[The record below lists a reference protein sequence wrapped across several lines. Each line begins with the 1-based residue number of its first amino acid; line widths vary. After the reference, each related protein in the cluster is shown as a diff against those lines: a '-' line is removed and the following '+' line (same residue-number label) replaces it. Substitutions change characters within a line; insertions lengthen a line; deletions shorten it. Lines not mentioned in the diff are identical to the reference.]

1 MQPANPRILTINGG
15 SSSIKFALF
24 EAADSLR
31 RILEGGIEG
40 IGQPEATWRVTGVD
54 QTDTASRAMAAP
66 DHTVAVGVVMDWI
79 EARSGREAL
88 TAVGHRVVHGGPK
101 YSQPQRIT
109 AEMVEELHRLSP
121 FDPEHL
127 PEEILLTEAFHHRFP
142 DLAQVACF
150 DTAFHHNLPR
160 VARLLPI
167 PRRYEAQGVRRYG
180 FHGLSYAFLM
190 GELARLAGAE
200 TAHGRVILAHLG
212 NGASLAAVRDGD
224 PVDTSMSFTPA
235 AGVPMS
241 TRSGDLDP
249 GLVWYLTRTEKMSA
263 KQFNEMV
270 NFQSGLLG
278 VSETSSD
285 MRALLDRETQDVRA
299 TEAVALFCYQVKK
312 WIGAFAAALGGLDTL
327 VFAGGIGE
335 NAPTVRARIC
345 DGLGFLG
352 IELDEQRNGAPAG
365 VISAAASRATVRV
378 IRTDEEWMIAKTVCR
393 VLGLGCNKEK

>member
-1 MQPANPRILTINGG
+1 VEPPKQHILTINGG

-24 EAADSLR
+24 ETTGSLK
-31 RILEGGIEG
+31 RILAGGIER
-40 IGQPEATWRVTGVD
+40 IGLPDATWHAKGVSQADNFSRPVT
-54 QTDTASRAMAAP
+54 AP
-66 DHTVAVGVVMDWI
+66 DHTAAVGILMDWI
-79 EARSGREAL
+79 EKRSDTLA
-88 TAVGHRVVHGGPK
+88 AVGHRVVHGGPK
-101 YSQPQRIT
+101 YSEPQRIT
-109 AEMVEELHRLSP
+109 APMVKELHSLDP

-142 DLAQVACF
+142 DLPQVACF
-150 DTAFHHNLPR
+150 DTAFHHDLPQ

-167 PRRYEAQGVRRYG
+167 PRRYEAKGVRRYG

-190 GELARLAGAE
+190 GELARLGGDEAAR
-200 TAHGRVILAHLG
+200 GRVILAHLG
-212 NGASLAAVRDGD
+212 NGASLAAVRNGK

-249 GLVWYLTRTEKMSA
+249 GLLWYLARTEKMSA

-285 MRALLDRETQDVRA
+285 MHDLLASEAQDVRA
-299 TEAVALFCYQVKK
+299 AEAVALFCYQVKK
-312 WIGAFAAALGGLDTL
+312 CIGGYAAALGGLDTL

-335 NAPTVRARIC
+335 NAATVRARIC

-352 IELDEQRNGAPAG
+352 IDLDQGRNAKHEPW
-365 VISAAASRATVRV
+365 ISSGTGRVKVRV
-378 IRTDEEWMIAKTVCR
+378 IRTDEELMIAKSVMQ
-393 VLGLGCNKEK
+393 VLHLGSNQES